1 MLSLGRANAKGMTQ
15 DHNIDELQAARKV
28 LTAKIVEAEAA
39 EQRHDSEERKHR
51 ALKEAQRMRKEQLRA
66 VLDEL
71 GTTDDDYDA
80 SSVVHPAEAKT
91 TDDDLKEVRPEVSPH
106 KANYRKWVDVC
117 KQALRL
123 AGGSGTFSRLA
134 QVAREHRLVD
144 PNRTDRELEGMRGAL
159 HGLAKRTRNK
169 TVEYVPSTDGS
180 GGLFRTIHTKQPL

>member
-1 MLSLGRANAKGMTQ
+1 MTQ

-28 LTAKIVEAEAA
+28 LSAKIVEAEAL

-51 ALKEAQRMRKEQLRA
+51 ALKEAQRIRKEQLRA

-71 GTTDDDYDA
+71 GTTDEVDDA
-80 SSVVHPAEAKT
+80 SSLVASSEAKA
-91 TDDDLKEVRPEVSPH
+91 TDDDLQELGITVTRH
-106 KANYRKWVDVC
+106 KANYRKWVDIC

-123 AGGSGTFSRLA
+123 AGGSGTFSHLA

-144 PNRTDRELEGMRGAL
+144 PKRTDRELEGMRGAL

-180 GGLFRTIHTKQPL
+180 GGLFRTIKDKQP